1 MNKLLTIVLLI
12 VAAGLILYA
21 APSVFSFLSASLSGS
36 GFNLNGSVFYYS
48 FDAGDSFLKNSQGL
62 AFGEINDLIFA
73 PDKSIFAA
81 TNQGLFKTAQP
92 GEKWERVIDETGF
105 LRSPISAKQ
114 IAFLNQNSSDVL
126 VAASKSNFG
135 RIYRSTDGLKSL
147 KEVYSTS
154 NEGATITGLKFN
166 SRKSRVYFIS
176 TEGVFGYSDNAG
188 GSFRL
193 LKQFPDP
200 LQKIVFDSA
209 NDQNIF
215 IISRQS
221 LYKSSDAG
229 YSFVDLSDIL
239 TASGIA
245 GINDLWLNKEDGL
258 FLASDSGAWRSSDF
272 GYTWQKLDSLLPE
285 GLPATAIMYN
295 DERGEALIG
304 FGGRLYTS
312 FNGYDWS
319 IRSLNQSN
327 TINIIR
333 INPLNSNVIL
343 VGMKR

>member
-48 FDAGDSFLKNSQGL
+48 LDAGDNFLKNSQGL
-62 AFGEINDLIFA
+62 AFGEINNLVFA
-73 PDKSIFAA
+73 PDKSIFSV
-81 TNQGLFKTAQP
+81 TSQGLFKIVQP
-92 GEKWERVIDETGF
+92 GEKWEKIVDAGGF
-105 LRSPISAKQ
+105 LRSPVSVEQ
-114 IAFLNQNSSDVL
+114 IVFLNQNPNNVL

-135 RIYRSTDGLKSL
+135 RIYRSADGLKNL
-147 KEVYSTS
+147 KEVYGTS
-154 NEGATITGLKFN
+154 NEGAIITDLKFN
-166 SRKSRVYFIS
+166 SQNSRVYFIS
-176 TEGVFGYSDNAG
+176 TEGVFGYSDDAG
-188 GSFRL
+188 ESFRL
-193 LKQFPDP
+193 LKQFSDS
-200 LQKIVFDSA
+200 LEKIVFDPI

-215 IISRQS
+215 IISKQS
-221 LYKSSDAG
+221 VYRSSDAG

-239 TASGIA
+239 IASGIT
-245 GINDLWLNKEDGL
+245 GINNLWLSKENGL

-272 GYTWQKLDSLLPE
+272 GYTWQKLGSLLPE

-295 DERGEALIG
+295 DERGEVLIG

-312 FNGYDWS
+312 PNGYDWS

-327 TINIIR
+327 TINVIR
-333 INPLNSNVIL
+333 ISPLNSNVIL